1 MAAPSRVVA
10 VTAGLMLAGAALGAL
25 CGVVTVAPVTV
36 GAAINARTWND
47 WSGILLLSAT
57 AGAVGGVA
65 GTVLGPIL
73 AWTFLRRVPLG
84 RVFRTAVIGTLVG
97 SLAGC
102 AVMVN
107 PLLPEAGSVIVGGV
121 VGLIASCLVL
131 RHRATGHVEP
141 MPPAV

>member
-1 MAAPSRVVA
+1 MA
-10 VTAGLMLAGAALGAL
+10 VTAGLMIAGAALGAL
-25 CGVVTVAPVTV
+25 CGVVTLAPVIV
-36 GAAINARTWND
+36 LAAINARAWKD
-47 WSGILLLSAT
+47 WSGILLLIAT
-57 AGAVGGVA
+57 AGAFNGVT

-84 RVFRTAVIGTLVG
+84 RVFRTAVVGTLVG
-97 SLAGC
+97 SLAGF

-107 PLLPEAGSVIVGGV
+107 PLIPGAGSVIVGGV

-131 RHRATGHVEP
+131 RHRATRHVEP